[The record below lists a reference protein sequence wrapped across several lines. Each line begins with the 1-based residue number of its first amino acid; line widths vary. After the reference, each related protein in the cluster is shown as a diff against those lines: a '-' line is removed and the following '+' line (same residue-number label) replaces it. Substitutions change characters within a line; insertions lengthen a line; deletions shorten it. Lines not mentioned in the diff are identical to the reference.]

1 MKIASPNNKL
11 PLIAIFFLL
20 QPLYAQ
26 EILLPS
32 ITTYIDDTVVE
43 QKTVITADEIQEKHV
58 DSLTGL
64 LQSEGIQILAY
75 GAYGL
80 QQAPSIRGF
89 TDETVRVVIDG
100 VCVNNAQYGTFDFSS
115 INIADI
121 EKIEIVRGGFTEG
134 VCDEG
139 AVGGVIY
146 ITTRKQQFG
155 THFNSDSQIKTFFNA
170 NMPFDTFSQNLGFS
184 SSVGKSSFFKAGA
197 KGVWA
202 NNRSLF
208 ENYRGLRLE
217 RQNSEVKDA
226 NANIQFLHYFGNGNY
241 FNVSDLFYIGNK
253 NVPGVENAAYS
264 GVQDDLSNKAI
275 F

>member
-1 MKIASPNNKL
+1 MKIASPNHKL
-11 PLIAIFFLL
+11 PFLQIHHPRSHRANRYSLTANCFLIAIFFLL
-20 QPLYAQ
+20 QPLHAQ

-32 ITTYIDDTVVE
+32 ITTYIDDTLVE

-64 LQSEGIQILAY
+64 LQSEGIQVLAY

-155 THFNSDSQIKTFFNA
+155 LHFN
-170 NMPFDTFSQNLGFS
+170 
-184 SSVGKSSFFKAGA
+184 
-197 KGVWA
+197 
-202 NNRSLF
+202 
-208 ENYRGLRLE
+208 
-217 RQNSEVKDA
+217 
-226 NANIQFLHYFGNGNY
+226 
-241 FNVSDLFYIGNK
+241 
-253 NVPGVENAAYS
+253 
-264 GVQDDLSNKAI
+264 
-275 F
+275 